1 MARNRWDRWIL
12 AAAFGLAV
20 AACSTTKDS
29 RTASADEAREE
40 QVATAD
46 DERREAQADPQDEA
60 AEQAPSARPQSG
72 VGSQDPHPMTDKD
85 AEGDETFS
93 GNAPQQ
99 QGGEGRVPPSRQ
111 PEADAQ
117 ASATGT
123 ADASG
128 TGAAAGTGATADTGT
143 GASAAG
149 DVSTG
154 GAGTDTGASVSGDV
168 DAGATAGTGAT
179 ADPST
184 GATTSGDVSAGTS
197 GTGAASGGTMA
208 TPREVTGRVAL
219 VDEEAREIAIDSG
232 DATTQVKVA
241 EDAQILINGEKGD
254 LDDVKQG
261 QEVRASLDAQ
271 PEGPQ
276 ATRVE
281 VTSKAKE

>member
-1 MARNRWDRWIL
+1 MRTNRWIF

-29 RTASADEAREE
+29 QTASADDAREE
-40 QVATAD
+40 QVAAAD

-60 AEQAPSARPQSG
+60 AEQAPSTRPQSG
-72 VGSQDPHPMTDKD
+72 VGSQDPHPMTEKD

-99 QGGEGRVPPSRQ
+99 QGAEGRVPPSRQ
-111 PEADAQ
+111 ADADAQ

-128 TGAAAGTGATADTGT
+128 TGAAAGTDT
-143 GASAAG
+143 GASA
-149 DVSTG
+149 TT
-154 GAGTDTGASVSGDV
+154 GAGTGGMDAS
-168 DAGATAGTGAT
+168 A
-179 ADPST
+179 
-184 GATTSGDVSAGTS
+184 
-197 GTGAASGGTMA
+197 AASGTA
-208 TPREVTGRVAL
+208 AAPSEVIGRVAL

-232 DATTQVKVA
+232 DATTQVKIS

-261 QEVRASLDAQ
+261 QEVRASLDQ
-271 PEGPQ
+271 LPEGPA
-276 ATRVE
+276 ATRLE